1 MKATQPPKSPH
12 LVFPL
17 RLFLAFQMLPPQL
30 FPDLSAPSGSLPGS
44 STWSLFSS
52 SLLSS
57 LPLLVNSESW
67 IQLSNPPLRCTLRV
81 LCSLSFW
88 DTHGGKQLHLLQ
100 AYSRLPRQSWER
112 WCNLAEHFNSCFFYR
127 NRALHCLE
135 IHYVSCELF
144 ASHIFDNIISN
155 LYFSPQ
161 TFLCSLV
168 LIDSSEKIETIW
180 WKQPQLPA
188 NESSARTASVPTV
201 PASFLFFGGG
211 APPPFK
217 GLPSCFSLHPTCSCF
232 LKTLCSGALPSHS
245 SVFNCF
251 SSPIGPASQQS
262 CLHLSSLSTPPFV

>member
-1 MKATQPPKSPH
+1 MQPGRT
-12 LVFPL
+12 LQF
-17 RLFLAFQMLPPQL
+17 
-30 FPDLSAPSGSLPGS
+30 SL
-44 STWSLFSS
+44 
-52 SLLSS
+52 
-57 LPLLVNSESW
+57 
-67 IQLSNPPLRCTLRV
+67 
-81 LCSLSFW
+81 
-88 DTHGGKQLHLLQ
+88 
-100 AYSRLPRQSWER
+100 
-112 WCNLAEHFNSCFFYR
+112 FYR

-135 IHYVSCELF
+135 IHHVSWELF
-144 ASHIFDNIISN
+144 ASHIFDNIISK

-180 WKQPQLPA
+180 WKQPHLPA

-217 GLPSCFSLHPTCSCF
+217 SLPSCFSLHPTFSCF

-251 SSPIGPASQQS
+251 SSLIGPASQQS
-262 CLHLSSLSTPPFV
+262 CLHLSSLSTPPFVQPHLSDLSLLPCSLGDEVTRAPLAASSRGCLVLILLDFPVAFYLAEHSLPLGTMFPLSSGMPLFSYFFLLLRLLFQAAF

>member
-112 WCNLAEHFNSCFFYR
+112 WCNLAEHFNSCFFLPQSGSALPG
-127 NRALHCLE
+127 NPLCFLRAVCFPHFWQHHLK
-135 IHYVSCELF
+135 SLF
-144 ASHIFDNIISN
+144 LPSN
-155 LYFSPQ
+155 LLVFSGPYWL
-161 TFLCSLV
+161 FRENRNHLM
-168 LIDSSEKIETIW
+168 ETT
-180 WKQPQLPA
+180 
-188 NESSARTASVPTV
+188 ST
-201 PASFLFFGGG
+201 
-211 APPPFK
+211 
-217 GLPSCFSLHPTCSCF
+217 SC
-232 LKTLCSGALPSHS
+232 
-245 SVFNCF
+245 
-251 SSPIGPASQQS
+251 
-262 CLHLSSLSTPPFV
+262 